1 MLLILILFVFP
12 MRRHF
17 CLHSLSHRRLICLL
31 FGGKGESYGRNVI
44 GNWTTLQFFNVIKR
58 TMVFSELFALS
69 FSFSICFPPFHSP
82 VEIDCATNID
92 YSIHAT
98 VVEKENDWMASIRG
112 K

>member
-1 MLLILILFVFP
+1 MAAMSLGIG
-12 MRRHF
+12 RHYNF
-17 CLHSLSHRRLICLL
+17 LMSLSERWFSLSFLL
-31 FGGKGESYGRNVI
+31 FRSHS
-44 GNWTTLQFFNVIKR
+44 QFF
-58 TMVFSELFALS
+58 FS
-69 FSFSICFPPFHSP
+69 PFHSP

>member
-69 FSFSICFPPFHSP
+69 FSFSIFFFPHF
-82 VEIDCATNID
+82 IRQLKL
-92 YSIHAT
+92 T
-98 VVEKENDWMASIRG
+98 VRQTLITAFTPQ
-112 K
+112 